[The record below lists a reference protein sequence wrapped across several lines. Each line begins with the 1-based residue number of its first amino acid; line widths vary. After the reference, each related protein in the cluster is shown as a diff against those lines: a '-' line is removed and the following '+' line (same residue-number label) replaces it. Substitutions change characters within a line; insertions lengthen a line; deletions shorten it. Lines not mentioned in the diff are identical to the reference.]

1 MKVGA
6 FYTVQIREAAMMKK
20 FLILLAM
27 LVAVAVV
34 ADSVVAAEAEAKPA
48 AATMEEVDLDEAAA
62 DMEDEDYD
70 DEDSDITFDFVIN
83 AIPAALLIDMS
94 GNNFGL
100 ENIEDGSRS
109 TASSVYIMPNISAGI
124 GADINEKVYVDAL
137 LGVGMVVNESLRSF
151 FAQATVSATFTAS
164 QSLNIGPRV
173 GLIQFIDTEWLD
185 DEALLDEVDFD
196 DNTGWMLGL
205 QLVMGDRV
213 RYLVNIDYI
222 TMDLDANTPDGVKAD
237 NNGTLELEGLAV
249 QFGVRGEF

>member
-1 MKVGA
+1 
-6 FYTVQIREAAMMKK
+6 MKK

-48 AATMEEVDLDEAAA
+48 AAAMEEVDLDEAAA

-70 DEDSDITFDFVIN
+70 DEGSDITFDFVIN

-100 ENIEDGSRS
+100 ENVEDGSRS
-109 TASSVYIMPNISAGI
+109 TASSVYMMPNISAGI
-124 GADINEKVYVDAL
+124 GADVNEKVYIDAL

-151 FAQATVSATFTAS
+151 FAQATVSATFAAS
-164 QSLNIGPRV
+164 ESLNIGPRV
-173 GLIQFIDTEWLD
+173 GVIQFIDTEWLD

-196 DNTGWMLGL
+196 DSTGWMLGL

-222 TMDLDANTPDGVKAD
+222 TMDLDANTPDGVTAD

>member
-1 MKVGA
+1 
-6 FYTVQIREAAMMKK
+6 MMKK

-27 LVAVAVV
+27 LVAVAVL
-34 ADSVVAAEAEAKPA
+34 ADSVVAAEAGAKPA

-70 DEDSDITFDFVIN
+70 DEDGGITLDFVIN

-100 ENIEDGSRS
+100 ESAEGRS
-109 TASSVYIMPNISAGI
+109 TASSVYMMPNISVGI
-124 GADINEKVYVDAL
+124 GADVNEKVYLDAL
-137 LGVGMVVNESLRSF
+137 VGVGVVVNESLRSF
-151 FAQATVSATFTAS
+151 FAQATVSATFAAS
-164 QSLNIGPRV
+164 QSLNIGPRI
-173 GLIQFIDTEWLD
+173 GLIQFMGTEWLD

-196 DNTGWMLGL
+196 DSTGLMLGL
-205 QLVMGDRV
+205 QIVMGDRI

-222 TMDLDANTPDGVKAD
+222 TMDFDADLPAGVTAD
-237 NNGTLELEGLAV
+237 NNGTLEVEGLAV

>member
-1 MKVGA
+1 
-6 FYTVQIREAAMMKK
+6 MMKK

-27 LVAVAVV
+27 LVAVAVL
-34 ADSVVAAEAEAKPA
+34 ADSVVAAEAGAKPA

-70 DEDSDITFDFVIN
+70 DEDGGITLDFVIN

-100 ENIEDGSRS
+100 ESAEGRS
-109 TASSVYIMPNISAGI
+109 TASSVYMMPNISVGI
-124 GADINEKVYVDAL
+124 GADVNEKVYLDAL
-137 LGVGMVVNESLRSF
+137 LGVGVVVNESLRSF
-151 FAQATVSATFTAS
+151 FAQATVSATFAAS
-164 QSLNIGPRV
+164 QSLNIGPRI
-173 GLIQFIDTEWLD
+173 GLIQFMGTEWLD

-196 DNTGWMLGL
+196 DSTGLMLGL
-205 QLVMGDRV
+205 QIVMGDRI

-222 TMDLDANTPDGVKAD
+222 TMDFDADLPAGVTAD
-237 NNGTLELEGLAV
+237 NNGTLEVEGLAV

>member
-1 MKVGA
+1 
-6 FYTVQIREAAMMKK
+6 MKK
-20 FLILLAM
+20 FLFLLAM
-27 LVAVAVV
+27 LVAAVVV

-70 DEDSDITFDFVIN
+70 DDGSDITLDFVIN

-100 ENIEDGSRS
+100 NTDDGGRS
-109 TASSVYIMPNISAGI
+109 TASSVYMMPNISAGI
-124 GADINEKVYVDAL
+124 GADINDTVYLDAL
-137 LGVGMVVNESLRSF
+137 LGVGVVVNESLRSF
-151 FAQATVSATFTAS
+151 FAQAAVSATFAAS
-164 QSLNIGPRV
+164 ESLNIGPRI
-173 GLIQFIDTEWLD
+173 GLIQFLGTEWLD

-196 DNTGWMLGL
+196 DSTGLMLGL
-205 QLVMGDRV
+205 QIVMGDRV

-222 TMDLDANTPDGVKAD
+222 TMDFDANTPGGVTPD
-237 NNGTLELEGLAV
+237 NNGTLEVEGLAV